1 MPPRPA
7 PLSGMLIAA
16 CAVTFFTQVTN
27 MEKPSRVL
35 VVGDTKS
42 LAALTLFRVVVGVIM
57 AAHGLQTAMDPAQ
70 FQGHLEQMGFPL
82 PSLMTY
88 LAIAGELF
96 GGLGLA
102 VGLLTPIA
110 AFGVACTMIVAIAT
124 VHLKHG
130 LFAANGGF
138 EYPLLL
144 LMSALWFMAAGAG
157 PWSVDAIIRAARGAR
172 PSTVSAHERAVSPM
186 RHDAM
191 FDRADVI
198 TEAGNE
204 SFPASDPPAHS
215 RHH

>member
-1 MPPRPA
+1 
-7 PLSGMLIAA
+7 
-16 CAVTFFTQVTN
+16 

-42 LAALTLFRVVVGVIM
+42 LTALTLFRVVVGLVV
-57 AAHGLQTAMDPAQ
+57 AAHGLQKVMDPSA
-70 FQGHLEQMGFPL
+70 FQGHLAQMGFPI
-82 PSLMTY
+82 PSVMTY

-102 VGLLTPIA
+102 VGLFTPIA
-110 AFGVACTMIVAIAT
+110 AFGVACTMIVAITT

-138 EYPLLL
+138 EFPLVL
-144 LMSALWFMAAGAG
+144 LMNALWFMAAGAG
-157 PWSVDAIIRAARGAR
+157 PWSLDAIIRAARSTRSSA
-172 PSTVSAHERAVSPM
+172 PSADDRAVSPL
-186 RHDAM
+186 RGDET
-191 FDRADVI
+191 FDRPDVI
-198 TEAGNE
+198 TEAGEE